1 MLAKAVNLSPSAGAV
16 YLVALPVA
24 CDSIPYPGA
33 DPLVTEPIP
42 VDPTEAKTTE
52 PKAETK
58 QAPPIS

>member
-33 DPLVTEPIP
+33 DPMVTEPIP
-42 VDPTEAKTTE
+42 VDPTEA
-52 PKAETK
+52 PF
-58 QAPPIS
+58 PL